1 MVCSL
6 WGAKAQI
13 GHLMSYDKRHL
24 HFGIQ
29 VGLTQSK
36 FDVDYTWNDSIRAA
50 MQGVASY
57 NAAGFHISVIGDYTI
72 NRFLNLRILPG
83 VTLLNRDVK
92 YSWASDYAATHPL
105 VEDGRTVESVYGEF
119 PVELKFRALRW
130 KNFRPYIT
138 AGVDYGFDFASLRK
152 NKNNNNESIIRLNP
166 NDLRYSAGIGI
177 DVFLRYVKFAV
188 EMKLVQGFIDLSVP
202 DNDLYTLAV
211 DRITSRTVLLS
222 FTFEG

>member
-1 MVCSL
+1 MVCFML
-6 WGAKAQI
+6 GAKAQI
-13 GHLMSYDKRHL
+13 GHLMSYDNRHL

-57 NAAGFHISVIGDYTI
+57 NDAGFHISIIGEYTI
-72 NRFLNLRILPG
+72 NRFLNLRLLPG
-83 VTLLNRDVK
+83 VTIVNRDVK
-92 YSWASDYAATHPL
+92 YSWAPDYAATHPL
-105 VEDGRTVESVYGEF
+105 VEPGRTVESVYGEF

-130 KNFRPYIT
+130 NNFRPYIT
-138 AGVDYGFDFASLRK
+138 AGMDYGFDFASLRK

-166 NDLRYSAGIGI
+166 NDFRYSAGIGI

-188 EMKLVQGFIDLSVP
+188 EMKFLQGLIDLSVP

-222 FTFEG
+222 FTFEN